1 MNALLFASLLSAAN
15 FDADYDLRF
24 YPPDP
29 ETVDARKLPYLV
41 SGLVVGTT
49 FTAARKQI
57 LKQGWRPYN
66 LLKTWRA
73 DEQPDCVL
81 LDCELHRNGVVEV
94 EGCPTD
100 KPVCTF
106 YYRKGK
112 VWLQLMATGETRETL
127 RVYYWAKQAPPS
139 SH

>member
-1 MNALLFASLLSAAN
+1 MNTLLFALLLSGSG
-15 FDADYDLRF
+15 FDTDYDLRF

-29 ETVDARKLPYLV
+29 DTVDTSKLPHLV
-41 SGLVVGTT
+41 SGLVAGTT

-57 LKQGWRPYN
+57 LKQGWRPHN
-66 LLKTWRA
+66 LLKTWRT
-73 DEQPDCVL
+73 EEGSDCAL
-81 LDCELHRNGVVEV
+81 LDCELHRSGVVEV

-112 VWLQLMATGETRETL
+112 IWLQLMATGETKEKL
-127 RVYYWAKQAPPS
+127 RVYYWARQAPPPL
-139 SH
+139 H